1 MPVPEGRNEDGP
13 PHWKGET
20 GAFLGGGLTVLLV
33 TVCAPGMP
41 HVLDLGALIG
51 AVLGGAVPYTH
62 LTLPTKPEEQAPA
75 VAALLQREV

>member
-51 AVLGGAVPYTH
+51 AVLGGVRCPVYTSQSPRH
-62 LTLPTKPEEQAPA
+62 RQKS
-75 VAALLQREV
+75 

>member
-51 AVLGGAVPYTH
+51 AVLGGV
-62 LTLPTKPEEQAPA
+62 L
-75 VAALLQREV
+75 VMAAYRRWRRRRAGRG